1 MAASKKKDE
10 AKPESTG
17 FFLFRGGFWA
27 HTFFRLLIGALVA
40 AGGWLAL
47 AMARDKAVDLRDFQ
61 VSPASLEFI
70 SKPDWVTGPI
80 ERQLKNFGWAGEKI
94 SLLDTDAAKMV
105 AAALLA
111 NPMVRKVTSVK
122 REFPDRVR
130 AKVELR
136 EPVALVLRGN
146 RYYMVDAE
154 GTRLPGEFRSRSAVD
169 LDLMLVA
176 YVRSTPPPA
185 GKIWDD
191 PAVVEASRLAGF
203 LKDHGDLV
211 KKARITAIDSSNVGG
226 RRSPREPEITLL
238 TADHTKIFWGRSVYT
253 HNVTELPGADKI
265 ANLKKV
271 IEETGRLADK
281 EYVDLRFANPV
292 YRNRSYYIGGY

>member
-10 AKPESTG
+10 KKVESAG
-17 FFLFRGGFWA
+17 FFLFRGDFWA
-27 HTFFRLLIGALVA
+27 HTFFRLLIGTLVA

-47 AMARDKAVDLRDFQ
+47 AMARDKAVNLRDFQ
-61 VSPASLEFI
+61 ISPANLEFI
-70 SKPDWVTGPI
+70 SKPDWVKGPI

-94 SLLDTDAAKMV
+94 SLLDTDAAKKV
-105 AAALLA
+105 AAALSA
-111 NPMVRKVTSVK
+111 NPMVKEVKSVE
-122 REFPDRVR
+122 RQFPDRVR
-130 AKVELR
+130 VKMELR

-154 GTRLPGEFRSRSAVD
+154 GTRLPGEFPSKSAVG
-169 LDLMLVA
+169 LDLILVV

-203 LKDHGDLV
+203 LKGHGDLV
-211 KKARITAIDSSNVGG
+211 EKARITAIDSSNIGG

-253 HNVTELPGADKI
+253 HNVTELSAEDKI
-265 ANLKKV
+265 SNLEKV

-281 EYVDLRFANPV
+281 EYVDLRFADPV
-292 YRNRSYYIGGY
+292 YRKRSYYIGGY